1 MTQWWIDQ
9 SIAITFL
16 YPNRCSHYVA
26 TTIFLLLLRQ
36 KLQRVVGYRFNTV
49 GRQPCSRIF
58 TFTDTRRAEFKGKQL

>member
-9 SIAITFL
+9 SIAITLL

-26 TTIFLLLLRQ
+26 TTIFLRQ
-36 KLQRVVGYRFNTV
+36 KLQRVVSYRFNTI

-58 TFTDTRRAEFKGKQL
+58 TFTDMRRAEFKGKQL